1 MQMQISDF
9 VRKMTT
15 LTSVDYSV
23 LQKVVKHAYGADE
36 SFKLAVESVNS
47 GDASGIVFNVFMA
60 GESFGYANC
69 IFDNAKPSESDLEEY
84 RNAYYKYTG
93 EQIDKVAK
101 ALKEKIKNLVG

>member
-36 SFKLAVESVNS
+36 SFKLAVESVNND
-47 GDASGIVFNVFMA
+47 DASGIVFNVFMA
-60 GESFGYANC
+60 GESFGYANN
-69 IFDNAKPSESDLEEY
+69 IFYSAKPSESDLEEY

-101 ALKEKIKNLVG
+101 ALKEKIKGLVG

>member
-9 VRKMTT
+9 IRKLTT

-36 SFKLAVESVNS
+36 SFKLALESVNS

-60 GESFGYANC
+60 GESFGYANNT
-69 IFDNAKPSESDLEEY
+69 FYSAKPSESDLEEY
-84 RNAYYKYTG
+84 RNVYYKYTG

-101 ALKEKIKNLVG
+101 ALKEKLQKVVG

>member
-9 VRKMTT
+9 VRKIAT

-23 LQKVVKHAYGADE
+23 LQKVVKHAYNADND
-36 SFKLAVESVNS
+36 FKLALESVKA
-47 GDASGIVFNVFMA
+47 GDASGIVFNIFMA
-60 GESFGYANC
+60 GESFGYANN
-69 IFDNAKPSESDLEEY
+69 IFYSARPSEGDLEEY

-101 ALKEKIKNLVG
+101 ALKEKMQKVVG